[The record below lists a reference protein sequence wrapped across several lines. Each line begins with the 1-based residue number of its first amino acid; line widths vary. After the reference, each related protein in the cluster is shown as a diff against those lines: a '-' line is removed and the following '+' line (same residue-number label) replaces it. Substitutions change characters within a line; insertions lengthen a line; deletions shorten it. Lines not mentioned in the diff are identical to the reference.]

1 MGNFKNYIKLRE
13 DRNPLITKIKLTR
26 DNEDFQPFVVDKNN
40 HKNLRVLIKV
50 FENSPQIGVGYTT
63 VDKSKGEVEPKLKKK
78 TLYLTGGAVRDHL
91 KGKTPRNYDLST
103 DATASEIRMILSDK
117 DSGFKEINPE
127 EANNSGSDRYFYVGR
142 KSKNGNE
149 LEFTIVINGEEFY
162 LSPFSNASK
171 SRRIVPDSYSA
182 ASLEDDAA
190 TRDTTMNAMYIPLKN
205 SDGDNSELIDIYG
218 GAHHLKNGKIVYIN
232 GFSKHVKED
241 PMNAHRMIR
250 LQTKYGSDEPN
261 EKMFVITRNIS
272 GINPEYKKE
281 YLYGLENSDTDVQKY
296 LNLYSKS
303 GLLNTVYPV
312 DNLETDVP
320 EKCGNDK
327 FLVSAWMLKNNN
339 ADKTKFALSSAGW
352 GDQEVKDI
360 VHLIKLYQSFKNR
373 YFTNYNNSS
382 CGCGLPS
389 YKIDKWK
396 SLL

>member
-13 DRNPLITKIKLTR
+13 DRNPLTTKIKLTR
-26 DNEDFQPFVVDKNN
+26 ENDDFQPFVVDKNN
-40 HKNLRVLIKV
+40 HKNLRILMKA

-103 DATASEIRMILSDK
+103 DATASEIKMILSDK
-117 DSGFKEINPE
+117 DSGFEEISPQ
-127 EANNSGSDRYFYVGR
+127 EAGVNTSGRYFYVSR
-142 KSKNGNE
+142 KSKDGGD
-149 LEFTIVINGEEFY
+149 LEFTIIINGESFY

-171 SRRIVPDSYSA
+171 SRRISPENYSA
-182 ASLEDDAA
+182 SGLEEDAS
-190 TRDTTMNAMYIPLKN
+190 TRDTTINAMYIPLKN

-241 PMNAHRMIR
+241 PINAHRMIR
-250 LQTKYGSDEPN
+250 MQTRYGAEKPSD
-261 EKMFVITRNIS
+261 KMLDITKSVN
-272 GINPEYKKE
+272 GLDPDYKKE
-281 YLYGLENSDTDVQKY
+281 YLYGLENSDTDIQKY

-312 DNLETDVP
+312 DNIDTDVP

-327 FLVSAWMLKNNN
+327 FLVSAWMLKNNPT
-339 ADKTKFALSSAGW
+339 DKTRFALSSAGW
-352 GDQEVKDI
+352 GDQEVSDI
-360 VHLIKLYQSFKNR
+360 LHLIKLYQSFKNR
-373 YFTNYNNSS
+373 YTINHDNY
-382 CGCGLPS
+382 GCGLPS

-396 SLL
+396 SLI